1 MNIYTRPHFRRA
13 LKRYDVRTQEK
24 ITARARALPD
34 VVGRPHLH
42 AGIGLRPFGRYFEF
56 RVGLELRCLF
66 LVEGGDIHL
75 VTIGTHNEI
84 AAYIRNN
91 G

>member
-1 MNIYTRPHFRRA
+1 MNVYTRPRFRRA
-13 LKRYDVRTQEK
+13 LKRYDVRTQER

-34 VVGRPHLH
+34 VLGQPHLH
-42 AGIGLRPFGRYFEF
+42 GGIGLRPLGRYFEF
-56 RVGLELRCLF
+56 RIGLDLRCLL

-75 VTIGTHNEI
+75 VTIGTHKEV